1 MFLPLAVAVANTEF
15 VHRQEAV
22 AAANTGV
29 ASQVEA
35 VAAGTA
41 GSNQPQAVGM
51 LVAVASLGAVVVEA
65 DTVVVRLAK
74 VVVADGRRAVE
85 HRLLVVG

>member
-1 MFLPLAVAVANTEF
+1 MANTEF